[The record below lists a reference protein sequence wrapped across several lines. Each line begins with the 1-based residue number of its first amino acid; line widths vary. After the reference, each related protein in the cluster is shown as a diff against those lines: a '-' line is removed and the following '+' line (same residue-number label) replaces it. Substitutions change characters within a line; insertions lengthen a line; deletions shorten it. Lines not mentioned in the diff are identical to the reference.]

1 MKILVVGSGGR
12 EHTLTWKLSQSPLVE
27 KIYCAP
33 GNGGTA
39 KIAENLH
46 ISVDDIEALADF
58 AEGESIGLTVVG
70 PEAPLVAG
78 IVDLFEKRRLRIFGP
93 RGKAAQ
99 MEGSKSFAKN
109 IMQKYGIPTGYAEIF
124 TDFKEAVNYV
134 NNHEVPLV
142 VKADG
147 LAAGKGVIIAENR
160 EEAKEALED
169 CFVSK
174 RFRSAGKKVIIEEYL
189 EGEEVSL
196 LAFTDGE
203 TVLPM
208 VPAQDYKRIY
218 DGDLGPNTG
227 GMGSYSPV
235 PVVTK
240 DIYDMIVNEVLKP
253 VIKGLANEGIEYRGV
268 LYGGIILT
276 KDGLKVLE
284 FNCRFGD
291 PETQAILP
299 RLESDLA
306 EIMLAVADGCL
317 GQHEGLKWSPKS
329 CVAVVLASDGY
340 PGKYEKGFEIKGTE
354 DVGLSEDIV
363 VFHAGTVLDGKKI
376 ATAGGRV
383 LSVSAL
389 GNDFKDARERAYE
402 AIRKISFEGMYYR
415 KDIALRAVKS
425 QSGVGSGELGVS
437 SLGSF

>member
-1 MKILVVGSGGR
+1 MKVLIIGSGGR
-12 EHTLTWKLSQSPLVE
+12 EHALTWKLSQSPLVE

-39 KIAENLH
+39 GIAENLN
-46 ISVDDIEALADF
+46 ISVDEIEVLADF
-58 AEGESIGLTVVG
+58 AEGENIGLTVVG
-70 PEAPLVAG
+70 PEDPLVAG
-78 IVDLFEKRRLRIFGP
+78 IVNLFEKRGLKIFGP
-93 RGKAAQ
+93 RKEAAQ

-109 IMQKYGIPTGYAEIF
+109 IMQKYNIPTGFAQTF
-124 TDFKEAVNYV
+124 TDYKEAVNFV
-134 NNHEVPLV
+134 ESHEMPLV

-147 LAAGKGVIIAENR
+147 LAAGKGVFIAENR
-160 EEAKEALED
+160 GEAKKALED
-169 CFVSK
+169 CFVNK
-174 RFRSAGKKVIIEEYL
+174 RFGSAGNKVIIEEYL

-196 LAFTDGE
+196 LAFTDGK

-240 DIYDMIVNEVLKP
+240 NIYDTIVNKVLKP
-253 VIKGLANEGIEYRGV
+253 TIEGLANEGIEYRGI

-276 KDGLKVLE
+276 KDGPKVLE

-306 EIMLAVADGCL
+306 EVMFAVVEKRLADFG
-317 GQHEGLKWSPKS
+317 ELKWSKKS
-329 CVAVVLASDGY
+329 CVTVVLASDGY
-340 PGKYEKGFEIKGTE
+340 PGKYEKGFEIKGIE
-354 DVGLSEDIV
+354 DASLEEGIV
-363 VFHAGTVLDGKKI
+363 IFQAGTAMKDESV

-383 LSVSAL
+383 LNVSAL
-389 GNDFKDARERAYE
+389 GNDFKEARERAYK
-402 AIRKISFEGMYYR
+402 AIKKIDFNGIYCR

-425 QSGVGSGELGVS
+425 QSGVGSGPARQCLTT
-437 SLGSF
+437 